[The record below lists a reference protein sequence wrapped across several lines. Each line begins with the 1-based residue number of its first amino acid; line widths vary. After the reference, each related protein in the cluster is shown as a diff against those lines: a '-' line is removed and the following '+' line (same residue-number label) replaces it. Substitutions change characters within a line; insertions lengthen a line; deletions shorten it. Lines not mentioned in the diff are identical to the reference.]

1 MRGSNVKIL
10 SRDLLVPAY
19 TIGVIGAFLQV
30 AGGYWDITWHVL
42 GIVETFF
49 TPPHAILYTGVAL
62 VLLAAILGLL
72 MRVRVFSN
80 DDPQRHL
87 LSGLLIAAVGGGLQV
102 AAGPLDFWWHSTFG
116 FDPFLFTPSHSLLI
130 IGIIL
135 GGFGMA
141 IGSVRLLQAYRS
153 NMPLGRFLASSK
165 WLQVLVLLALTTLW
179 QDLGAFIHLVTD
191 VRGMA
196 YTFNLSKDF
205 VNQTLPTIYLATPII
220 ALGAAGTLV
229 LFSVK
234 SILRWTGAVT
244 TVALLSAFLSATVN
258 LGFRAFVLAG
268 KEEGSALASFIPL
281 YISLVVP
288 VLLFDLVV
296 KNSQGRAR
304 TVLAAA
310 VIAPFA
316 SLLSG
321 GRPLYLLIQI
331 RPLIPI
337 LIVPIVVAGAIAG
350 LSGIRFADA
359 LLRQQP
365 VTATQ
370 TR

>member
-1 MRGSNVKIL
+1 M
-10 SRDLLVPAY
+10 
-19 TIGVIGAFLQV
+19 
-30 AGGYWDITWHVL
+30 
-42 GIVETFF
+42 
-49 TPPHAILYTGVAL
+49 
-62 VLLAAILGLL
+62 
-72 MRVRVFSN
+72 
-80 DDPQRHL
+80 
-87 LSGLLIAAVGGGLQV
+87 
-102 AAGPLDFWWHSTFG
+102 
-116 FDPFLFTPSHSLLI
+116 
-130 IGIIL
+130 
-135 GGFGMA
+135 
-141 IGSVRLLQAYRS
+141 
-153 NMPLGRFLASSK
+153 FLA
-165 WLQVLVLLALTTLW
+165 
-179 QDLGAFIHLVTD
+179 FIRVTAEKAKHED
-191 VRGMA
+191 AIEG
-196 YTFNLSKDF
+196 
-205 VNQTLPTIYLATPII
+205 
-220 ALGAAGTLV
+220 
-229 LFSVK
+229 
-234 SILRWTGAVT
+234 
-244 TVALLSAFLSATVN
+244 SASTRLHCWRHRC
-258 LGFRAFVLAG
+258 LLAG

-288 VLLFDLVV
+288 VFLFDLVV

-365 VTATQ
+365 VTAMQ